1 MDCPEIFVDANPK
14 FGKQKPP
21 VAERS
26 SWQLMQIVQC
36 FTSSVCSWRH
46 QTQVRLF
53 TPSMYFGFP
62 YHESSLQRAFRFF
75 SRTCSALRQGN
86 PRPPRKAGF
95 WQLLRI
101 LRPGDSGALHLKTG
115 LFATRLH
122 KLRLCRTNRG
132 CIARGVLVD

>member
-1 MDCPEIFVDANPK
+1 MRIRNLGNRSRRLPSEAAGNSCKLCNVLHRQSVAGDIKPRSGSLPNPCTSVFLITKALSREPFV
-14 FGKQKPP
+14 
-21 VAERS
+21 
-26 SWQLMQIVQC
+26 
-36 FTSSVCSWRH
+36 
-46 QTQVRLF
+46 
-53 TPSMYFGFP
+53 
-62 YHESSLQRAFRFF
+62 FF

-101 LRPGDSGALHLKTG
+101 LRPGPRPAPADSGALHLKTG